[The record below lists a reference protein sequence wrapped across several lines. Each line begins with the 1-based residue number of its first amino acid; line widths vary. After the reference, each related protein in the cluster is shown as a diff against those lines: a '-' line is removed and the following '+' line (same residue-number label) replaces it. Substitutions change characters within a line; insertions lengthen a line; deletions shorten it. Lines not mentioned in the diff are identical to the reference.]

1 MELTAIVT
9 GGSRG
14 IGKSIVEEL
23 VNFSDGENFFKNIVF
38 IFRSSEKA
46 AKEIENTLSTEK
58 QNVKGYKVDAANFE
72 DVQKKV
78 DEIFK
83 EFGRIDVLVNN
94 AGITRD
100 NLLLRMKEEDFD
112 DVIRG
117 NLKSVFNFTKAVIK
131 PMIKQRS
138 GKIINISSIVGI
150 IGNPGQA
157 NYSASKAGII
167 GFSKSTAKEL
177 ASRNVTVNVVAPGFI
192 QTDMTD
198 ELNDDQKEQLVKNI
212 PLARIGKSEE
222 VAKVVS
228 FLSSSAANYITGQVI
243 AVDGGLTM

>member
-1 MELTAIVT
+1 MELTVVVT

-23 VNFSDGENFFKNIVF
+23 VNFSDGDNYFGNIAF
-38 IFRSSEKA
+38 IYRSSEKA
-46 AKEIENTLSTEK
+46 AKEIEQKLSNDK
-58 QNVKGYKVDAANFE
+58 QNVKGYKVDVSSYE
-72 DVQKKV
+72 EVQSKV
-78 DEIFK
+78 DEIVK
-83 EFGRIDVLVNN
+83 EFGRIDILVNN

-100 NLLLRMKEEDFD
+100 NLLLRMKEADFD
-112 DVIRG
+112 DVIEV

-138 GKIINISSIVGI
+138 GKIINISSVVGM

-157 NYSASKAGII
+157 NYSASKAGVI

-177 ASRNVTVNVVAPGFI
+177 ASRNVTVNVVAPGYI
-192 QTDMTD
+192 KTDLTN
-198 ELNDDQKEQLVKNI
+198 ELNESQREDLLKNI
-212 PLARIGKSEE
+212 PLSRIGEPEE

-243 AVDGGLTM
+243 AVDGGITM

>member
-1 MELTAIVT
+1 LELTAIVT

-23 VNFSDGENFFKNIVF
+23 VNFSDGENFFKNIAF
-38 IFRSSEKA
+38 IYRSSVQA
-46 AKEIENTLSTEK
+46 ANEIEEQFSSDN
-58 QNVKGYKVDAANFE
+58 QIVKGYKA
-72 DVQKKV
+72 DVSSFNEVQTLVEKIV
-78 DEIFK
+78 SD
-83 EFGRIDVLVNN
+83 FGRVDVLINN
-94 AGITRD
+94 AGINRD

-112 DVIRG
+112 DVINA

-138 GKIINISSIVGI
+138 GKIINISSVVGV

-177 ASRNVTVNVVAPGFI
+177 SSRNVTVNVVAPGFI

-198 ELNDDQKEQLVKNI
+198 ELNESQKEELLKNI
-212 PLARIGKSEE
+212 PLARIGKPEE

-228 FLSSSAANYITGQVI
+228 FLCSDAANYITGQVI